1 MAFRLVNLHPCPLR
15 VELRGGAVLMLAPGA
30 RSVAL
35 REELLYDN
43 NHIGE
48 WERAGWLRR
57 LPARMSDVV
66 ADEAAAA
73 EPAPAVKPKVPAAA
87 KGTAR
92 ASPARKA
99 RAAKPAPPRGTK
111 RKSGKR

>member
-1 MAFRLVNLHPCPLR
+1 MAYRLVNLHPHPLR
-15 VELRGGAVLMLAPGA
+15 VELRGGAVLTLAPGA
-30 RSVAL
+30 RSAAL

-43 NHIGE
+43 HHVAE

-73 EPAPAVKPKVPAAA
+73 KPPPAAPAAPAAA
-87 KGTAR
+87 RR
-92 ASPARKA
+92 APARKA
-99 RAAKPAPPRGTK
+99 RAAPPAPARAAGRKTRK
-111 RKSGKR
+111 R